1 MWSQSQGDIA
11 GIIQPLDQSFS
22 YWNNMK
28 RYHSDDWGSPIFRE
42 IPEKSHVCL
51 RESPMIEIHVD
62 IKVGLQKLA
71 FMIETKSKV
80 VNSTTKHRQTSPN
93 ITPKR
98 RYKPYKP
105 CPRFGPYFGLP
116 CYRWWLLKLGIQ
128 FIWILNGCLSPRM
141 MPQKMIGPRKIR
153 WSWMI

>member
-1 MWSQSQGDIA
+1 
-11 GIIQPLDQSFS
+11 
-22 YWNNMK
+22 MK

-98 RYKPYKP
+98 RYKTVQTMPEI
-105 CPRFGPYFGLP
+105 RAVF
-116 CYRWWLLKLGIQ
+116 WASLL
-128 FIWILNGCLSPRM
+128 
-141 MPQKMIGPRKIR
+141 
-153 WSWMI
+153 